1 MKLYIGNL
9 SYDTSE
15 SDLREFLSAY
25 EPIVDFHMPLDR
37 ETGRQRGFAFITLSS
52 REMGEA
58 AVAQLDGADLGG
70 RNLRIREA
78 EDRRAEGGG
87 GGGGGGGRPQRS
99 GGGGGGGGGYDRG
112 GGGKSYDRS
121 SGGGDGYER
130 GGGGGYDRGGG
141 GYDRDRRGGGGGGG
155 RPRGDRDSRGDRGD
169 RGDDR
174 GGKRYRSL

>member
-9 SYDTSE
+9 AYDTSE

-87 GGGGGGGRPQRS
+87 GGGGGGGGRPQRS
-99 GGGGGGGGGYDRG
+99 SGGGGGGGYDRG

-141 GYDRDRRGGGGGGG
+141 GYDRDRRGGGGGG